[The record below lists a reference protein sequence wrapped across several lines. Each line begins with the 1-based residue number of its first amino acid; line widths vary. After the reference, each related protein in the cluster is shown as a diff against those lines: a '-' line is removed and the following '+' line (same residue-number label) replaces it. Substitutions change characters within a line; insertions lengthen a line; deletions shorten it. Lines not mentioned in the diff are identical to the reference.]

1 LNLADP
7 QENPAE
13 SLEGQ
18 PAAADSQT
26 TPVPPVPPE
35 AEEEVIDINIAC
47 LREVEVEI
55 PAEVVT
61 REFDSVLQRYSKV
74 ARVAGFRKG
83 KVPASIVRNRFTQE
97 IKTDVMESLVPRY
110 FRDAVVKEGFRPI
123 SEPRVHSLVDEPG
136 QPIRFKAVFETMPE
150 IPLGNYQEMKL
161 DVPEVKVTDED
172 VEAELKRLQENQSS
186 YDPVEEDRPL
196 QDGDFAQ
203 ITFSA
208 TPKKEETTAAAAEKP
223 DQPKTE
229 TADAEKAPAANT
241 EPDKPVQMDDVL
253 VEIGPSDFSAHLRGA
268 KTSEERDFEFT
279 YPPDHE
285 DKRIAGKTLLY
296 KTKVNAIKKKTTPE
310 LTDDFAREL
319 SPDLQTLDDLK
330 KRLREMMFAQRQH
343 DAVQQGSD
351 KLLNQLADTHDFP
364 IPETFIQRQIDFR
377 LEQWLRSLAAQGMR
391 TEDMKRLD
399 FKRLRTAQR
408 DAATKEVKAHL
419 LLEKI
424 ADAENLQATD
434 EEVQRN
440 VRMLAQQAKETPEAV
455 ERKLIENGGIDRIR
469 KRIRSDKALRFLY
482 DKSTSNARNGAIQ
495 E

>member
-18 PAAADSQT
+18 PTAADSQT
-26 TPVPPVPPE
+26 TPVPPAPPE
-35 AEEEVIDINIAC
+35 AEEEIIDINVAC

-97 IKTDVMESLVPRY
+97 IKTEVLESLVPRY

-136 QPIRFKAVFETMPE
+136 QPIRFKAMFEIMPE
-150 IPLGNYQEMKL
+150 IPLGNYQEMRL

-172 VEAELKRLQENQSS
+172 VEAELKRLQENQAS

-208 TPKKEETTAAAAEKP
+208 TPKKEEAAAAAEGKP
-223 DQPKTE
+223 E
-229 TADAEKAPAANT
+229 GHGSADEKAPAAET

-253 VEIGPSDFSAHLRGA
+253 VEIGPSDFSVHLRGA
-268 KTSEERDFEFT
+268 KASEERAFEFT

-319 SPDLQTLDDLK
+319 SPDLQTMDDLK
-330 KRLREMMFAQRQH
+330 KRLQEMMLAQRQH
-343 DAVQQGSD
+343 DARQQGSD

-364 IPETFIQRQIDFR
+364 IPEILIQRQIDFR

-440 VRMLAQQAKETPEAV
+440 VQILAQQAKETPEAV
-455 ERKLIENGGIDRIR
+455 ERRLAENGGIDRIR